1 MKKQTLNATQME
13 ILKGILRTTQA
24 GLKKTMEEY
33 LISQYG
39 EKNVIIEKEY
49 VIALGT
55 TPIGLVAHMD
65 TVHTNQPVNI
75 FFDEQEEV
83 MWSPQ
88 GLGADD
94 RAGVFSILEIIERG
108 YRPTVILTTDE
119 EVGGIG
125 ASAVAADF
133 DKAPVDLNFL
143 IELDRQG
150 SNDAVYYDCDNP
162 LFEEYITRFGFVT
175 DIGSFSDI
183 CFICPTWGIAGVNLS
198 IGYVNEH
205 SLGEH
210 LRVKD
215 MMCTIDR
222 VCAIL
227 DSVTDCDIFD
237 FIPLKTAYKWDLSS
251 FSNLTTPSETDE
263 ICWHCMEMYDQT
275 MIVRTENGEET
286 YCIDCYDKI
295 MDFCELCGKE
305 FKNYHKHEINQCPT
319 CLSNKNMI

>member
-1 MKKQTLNATQME
+1 
-13 ILKGILRTTQA
+13 
-24 GLKKTMEEY
+24 
-33 LISQYG
+33 
-39 EKNVIIEKEY
+39 
-49 VIALGT
+49 
-55 TPIGLVAHMD
+55 MD

-125 ASAVAADF
+125 AAAVAADF
-133 DKAPVDLNFL
+133 DKAPTDLNFL

-198 IGYVNEH
+198 IGYFNEH

-251 FSNLTTPSETDE
+251 FGNLTTPSETDE

-286 YCIDCYDKI
+286 YCIDCYDKV